1 MTSFNVATYNVNGL
15 RDSLKR
21 RKIFNYLHD
30 KSIDVAF
37 LQEVHSSN
45 SIEKFWK
52 SEFGFLLRLVIVCLC
67 VYCKCKKHS
76 KLMTRSTSKNLSK
89 SDLENPNMMHTNV
102 GAIKSDSS
110 SDFGQETVGI
120 QRSERPAIRVR
131 AIDPVKYPGTA
142 GLLNLLER
150 DGVDVNVH
158 HRILHPKLV
167 SLKDLEANL

>member
-1 MTSFNVATYNVNGL
+1 MSDIQVH
-15 RDSLKR
+15 DLK
-21 RKIFNYLHD
+21 KLGTA
-30 KSIDVAF
+30 KSIPVKL
-37 LQEVHSSN
+37 LQTKIHMLKVIDFDNKTKYWFYIGGGSGS
-45 SIEKFWK
+45 
-52 SEFGFLLRLVIVCLC
+52 GFLLLVVVCLC

-76 KLMTRSTSKNLSK
+76 KLMTRPTSKNLSH
-89 SDLENPNMMHTNV
+89 SDLENPNMKHTNV
-102 GAIKSDSS
+102 GAIKSDIS

-131 AIDPVKYPGTA
+131 AIDSVKYPGTA

-158 HRILHPKLV
+158 HRILQPKLV